1 MRGDFLHHESR
12 AIFASAAG
20 RARELHPGRG
30 IPLFESAAGI
40 A

>member
-20 RARELHPGRG
+20 HARELHQSRG